1 MSRDSVEPGI
11 PGPSG
16 TLGRIMAQRIVAT
29 AYGDPAE
36 VLEIVDEE
44 PPRPGPGQ
52 VLVETKA
59 IGVNPAD
66 AKIVRGTMGGD
77 ESKLPLPIGFEAAGV
92 VSAVG
97 DGAVL
102 PDGPLTVGDEV
113 IVYRAS
119 GAYADRVLADLTV
132 VHRRPESLDVE
143 HAAGLLL
150 VGVTAA
156 DLIGTAG
163 VTADDVVLVHGGSGA
178 VGAITIQL
186 ARTAGA
192 TVIATASARNHD
204 HVRGL
209 GAIPVAYG
217 DGLLDR
223 IRDAATAPVTV
234 ALDTVGTDEA
244 IDASLAL
251 VDNPGKIVSVAAF
264 GRASDGI
271 VLVTGSTPES
281 KRLREEAIDGL
292 IADAASGELVTEV
305 AKTFPLAEA
314 ATALTELETSHPR
327 GKFILIP

>member
-1 MSRDSVEPGI
+1 
-11 PGPSG
+11 
-16 TLGRIMAQRIVAT
+16 MARKIIAT

-36 VLEIVDEE
+36 VLELVDEE
-44 PPRPGPGQ
+44 PPRPGPGH

-92 VSAVG
+92 VAAVG

-102 PDGPLTVGDEV
+102 PDGPLAVGDEV

-119 GAYADRVLADLTV
+119 GAYADRVLADLTA

-186 ARTAGA
+186 ARSAGA
-192 TVIATASARNHD
+192 TVIATASPRNHD
-204 HVRGL
+204 HLRAL
-209 GAIPVAYG
+209 GAIPIAYG

-223 IRDAATAPVTV
+223 IREVSPAPVTV

-251 VDNPGKIVSVAAF
+251 VDNPGKIVSIAAF

-271 VLVTGSTPES
+271 VLVNGSTPES
-281 KRLREEAIDGL
+281 KSLRAEAVDGL
-292 IADAASGELVTEV
+292 IADAAAGELVTEV
-305 AKTFPLAEA
+305 AKTFPLADA

-327 GKFILIP
+327 GKFVLIP